1 MPLAQVHGAVIA
13 GMSGTVVTVEVDV
26 SAGLPAVGLV
36 GLADAAIGEARQR
49 ARCAVENTGLKWPMG
64 RVTIGLSPAH
74 VRKHGTGL
82 DLPIAIG
89 VLAACGQLEHLPGD
103 LGSWVIVGELG
114 LDGRVRPIP
123 GAITIA
129 CAIQQA
135 GFTSLVLPAEHV
147 AECSRVPGV
156 EIIGVE
162 SVQQAVQVLL
172 GKDNGQRVNAPRTRQ
187 PMRHEPDLA
196 DVLGQEE
203 GRRCLEI
210 AAAGRHSLAMVGP
223 PGVGKTLL
231 AERITGL
238 LPNLDEAAA
247 VDVMAVHALVS
258 DGGFVTGEDLRPPF
272 QAPHHSTSPAALL
285 GSVHGGSVRP
295 GAVSLAHRGVLF
307 LDEAP
312 EFPRNTLEA
321 LRQPLESS
329 VVSLHRASWS
339 GEVPADFQLIV
350 AANPCPCGFYG
361 SQGSLGTSAP
371 VCRCPQ
377 TTRQNYAARIS
388 GPLLDRI
395 DLRVQLHPV
404 RARSRGES
412 SADVAERVAQARARA
427 LRRWSSVN
435 ARAANPVVASHAL
448 EPAAQEILDAH
459 LRRSGGLRSTHRI
472 TKVAWTLSDLA
483 GRERPSIQ
491 DVLEAIEWHQ
501 PLWEAA

>member
-1 MPLAQVHGAVIA
+1 MTLAQVHGAVIA
-13 GMSGTVVTVEVDV
+13 GMTGTVVTVEVDV
-26 SAGLPAVGLV
+26 AAGLPAVGLV
-36 GLADAAIGEARQR
+36 GLADTAIGEARQR
-49 ARCAVENTGLKWPMG
+49 ARCAVENSGMKWPMG

-89 VLAACGQLEHLPGD
+89 VLAAQGQIGKLPAD
-103 LGSWVIVGELG
+103 FRSWVIVGELG

-123 GAITIA
+123 GAITVA

-135 GFTSLVLPAEHV
+135 GFGTLLLPAEHV

-156 EIIGVE
+156 QIIGVE

-172 GKDNGQRVNAPRTRQ
+172 GTDTGLRASAPRTGRAQ
-187 PMRHEPDLA
+187 HHEPDLA
-196 DVLGQEE
+196 DVLGQPE

-238 LPNLDEAAA
+238 LPDLAESAA
-247 VDVMAVHALVS
+247 VDVMAIHALVA
-258 DGGFVTGEDLRPPF
+258 GEGFVVGEDLRPPF

-295 GAVSLAHRGVLF
+295 GSVSLAHRGVLF

-321 LRQPLESS
+321 LRQPVESGL
-329 VVSLHRASWS
+329 VSLHRASWS

-350 AANPCPCGFYG
+350 AANPCPCGYYG
-361 SQGSLGTSAP
+361 ARASRDSSTP
-371 VCRCPQ
+371 ICHCPR
-377 TTRQNYAARIS
+377 TIRSNYTARIS

-395 DLRVQLHPV
+395 DLRLQLHPI

-412 SADVAERVAQARARA
+412 SATVAERVAEARARA
-427 LRRWSSVN
+427 LRRWDSAN
-435 ARAANPVVASHAL
+435 ARAAHAVVAAHHLDS
-448 EPAAQEILDAH
+448 AAQELLDAH

-483 GRERPSIQ
+483 GRDRPNRE
-491 DVLEAIEWHQ
+491 DVLEAMEWHQ
-501 PLWEAA
+501 PLWQEV

>member
-1 MPLAQVHGAVIA
+1 M
-13 GMSGTVVTVEVDV
+13 
-26 SAGLPAVGLV
+26 
-36 GLADAAIGEARQR
+36 
-49 ARCAVENTGLKWPMG
+49 
-64 RVTIGLSPAH
+64 
-74 VRKHGTGL
+74 
-82 DLPIAIG
+82 
-89 VLAACGQLEHLPGD
+89 
-103 LGSWVIVGELG
+103 
-114 LDGRVRPIP
+114 
-123 GAITIA
+123 
-129 CAIQQA
+129 
-135 GFTSLVLPAEHV
+135 
-147 AECSRVPGV
+147 
-156 EIIGVE
+156 
-162 SVQQAVQVLL
+162 
-172 GKDNGQRVNAPRTRQ
+172 
-187 PMRHEPDLA
+187 
-196 DVLGQEE
+196 
-203 GRRCLEI
+203 
-210 AAAGRHSLAMVGP
+210 
-223 PGVGKTLL
+223 
-231 AERITGL
+231 
-238 LPNLDEAAA
+238 
-247 VDVMAVHALVS
+247 
-258 DGGFVTGEDLRPPF
+258 
-272 QAPHHSTSPAALL
+272 
-285 GSVHGGSVRP
+285 RP

-448 EPAAQEILDAH
+448 ESAAQEILDAH

-483 GRERPSIQ
+483 GRERPSVQ